1 MDEKQ
6 EKLNEMLTLILRSSQ
21 DMPGFVFQYY
31 LDHEKDP
38 KKKIVYNL
46 VADSYLTL
54 FSYCLLMF
62 KHAWS
67 QAFSLLRVGL
77 EQVAAVYL
85 LAFCDG
91 DIEKYIDLNE
101 LKAEYAKLESETEQ
115 NEFLKNHNIP
125 KGKEN
130 SFFDYSWI
138 RPCGSREKYGR
149 VQLLQLAKLDEFNV
163 DFENSLNAFAHGS
176 VSVFQMNGNNWD
188 VMNRY
193 GRRASM
199 TCCKLFDFLC
209 CSYCKMIGEQEF
221 SKLPIDG
228 NFKQFKS
235 IYMSCFEK
243 CFSMGVD

>member
-6 EKLNEMLTLILRSSQ
+6 EKVNEMLTLILRSSQ

-62 KHAWS
+62 NHAWS

-91 DIEKYIDLNE
+91 AIERYIDLNE
-101 LKAEYAKLESETEQ
+101 LKAEYVKLESETEQ

-188 VMNRY
+188 VMKRY

-221 SKLPIDG
+221 SKLPIG
-228 NFKQFKS
+228 HAFERFRS
-235 IYMSCFEK
+235 LYMPCFEK
-243 CFSMGVD
+243 CFLVGVN